1 VKRRGVEKSRKRGN
15 GGDKKRGRKGED
27 VG

>member
-15 GGDKKRGRKGED
+15 GGDKKREGGR
-27 VG
+27 VRM

>member
-15 GGDKKRGRKGED
+15 GGDKKEREEG
-27 VG
+27 